1 MVQLNFPQEQV
12 NSGVFYMRAT
22 PATNR
27 FLQLV
32 NDLGSTDASRRAV
45 RARILGNFAIDDQAV
60 FNYVLMCGD
69 AARLPMCEDLPALSP
84 TSSNIPG
91 SAGCAGRY
99 ESFLRARYALRAGGG
114 RPLSEEE
121 LKLANTTRYFRTDCP
136 DSTRNGTSRGL
147 QLRYGLLP
155 PTLFRTGSP
164 EATQLPGKVLLVHL
178 NFLAAGANE
187 KWQVGSQSH
196 FTAAGYDANGPT
208 RSLWGHDG
216 LSSIQHSRRTR
227 GGEGL
232 PRAKPL
238 RRKGV
243 AER

>member
-1 MVQLNFPQEQV
+1 MCFTRAQHRPQTASCSSSATSAV
-12 NSGVFYMRAT
+12 RTRLGVRCVRASA
-22 PATNR
+22 ATLPHR
-27 FLQLV
+27 RPGGLQLCTHV
-32 NDLGSTDASRRAV
+32 WRRSAAADVRGSPGSLSPLLQHPGKRGVRWPLRELLARAV
-45 RARILGNFAIDDQAV
+45 RA
-60 FNYVLMCGD
+60 
-69 AARLPMCEDLPALSP
+69 
-84 TSSNIPG
+84 PG
-91 SAGCAGRY
+91 R
-99 ESFLRARYALRAGGG
+99 RRH

-121 LKLANTTRYFRTDCP
+121 LQLANTTRYFRTDCP
-136 DSTRNGTSRGL
+136 DSTRNGTFSRGL

-164 EATQLPGKVLLVHL
+164 EATQLTGKVLLVHL

-208 RSLWGHDG
+208 RSLWGH
-216 LSSIQHSRRTR
+216 
-227 GGEGL
+227 GGAKSL
-232 PRAKPL
+232 PLAKPL